1 MHNKKLRKK
10 FDLEHSSCKPS
21 QIREVQPCV
30 TISSFVNSIQRSVNI
45 TIKKG
50 TQTGYWWE
58 LNMKKQL
65 DIWKRLMVELH
76 AGVLILNKEVA
87 VEPKLAIYD
96 VKNEAPPLHA
106 STSLDKKLSPR
117 IVILKAV
124 CRLIVLLLNTVCSF
138 SIFAAGFSFTFSNFA
153 QYCVV
158 LFNALRCDRDKK

>member
-1 MHNKKLRKK
+1 MLGFDFHVVSIFCLHRSLNKIHAWNFFFSEKSLLMENQKRKK
-10 FDLEHSSCKPS
+10 VLC
-21 QIREVQPCV
+21 
-30 TISSFVNSIQRSVNI
+30 
-45 TIKKG
+45 IKKG
-50 TQTGYWWE
+50 KIIP
-58 LNMKKQL
+58 L
-65 DIWKRLMVELH
+65 WKRLILVELH
-76 AGVLILNKEVA
+76 AGVLTLNKEVA

-153 QYCVV
+153 HYCVV

>member
-1 MHNKKLRKK
+1 MLGLDFHVVSIFCLHRSLNKIHAWNFFFSEKSLLMENQKRKK
-10 FDLEHSSCKPS
+10 VLC
-21 QIREVQPCV
+21 
-30 TISSFVNSIQRSVNI
+30 
-45 TIKKG
+45 IKKG
-50 TQTGYWWE
+50 
-58 LNMKKQL
+58 KKIPL
-65 DIWKRLMVELH
+65 WKRLILVELH

-153 QYCVV
+153 HYCVV
-158 LFNALRCDRDKK
+158 LFNTLRCDRDKK

>member
-1 MHNKKLRKK
+1 MLGFDFHVVSIFCLHRSLNKIHAWNFFFSEKSLLMENQKRKK
-10 FDLEHSSCKPS
+10 VLC
-21 QIREVQPCV
+21 
-30 TISSFVNSIQRSVNI
+30 
-45 TIKKG
+45 IKKG
-50 TQTGYWWE
+50 KIIP
-58 LNMKKQL
+58 L
-65 DIWKRLMVELH
+65 WKRLILVELH

-106 STSLDKKLSPR
+106 CTSLDKKLSPR

-153 QYCVV
+153 HYCVV

>member
-1 MHNKKLRKK
+1 MSFPYFVYIAHLTK
-10 FDLEHSSCKPS
+10 FT
-21 QIREVQPCV
+21 RG
-30 TISSFVNSIQRSVNI
+30 ISFFLKNLCSWKVLC
-45 TIKKG
+45 IKKG
-50 TQTGYWWE
+50 
-58 LNMKKQL
+58 KKIPL
-65 DIWKRLMVELH
+65 WKRLILVELH

-153 QYCVV
+153 HYCVV

>member
-1 MHNKKLRKK
+1 MLGLDFHVVSIFCLHRSLNKIHAWNFFFSEKSLLMENQKRKK
-10 FDLEHSSCKPS
+10 VLC
-21 QIREVQPCV
+21 
-30 TISSFVNSIQRSVNI
+30 
-45 TIKKG
+45 IKKG
-50 TQTGYWWE
+50 
-58 LNMKKQL
+58 KKIRL
-65 DIWKRLMVELH
+65 WKWLILVELH

-153 QYCVV
+153 HYCVV

>member
-1 MHNKKLRKK
+1 MLGLDFHVVSIFCLYRSLNKIHAWNFFFSEKSLLMENQKRKK
-10 FDLEHSSCKPS
+10 VLC
-21 QIREVQPCV
+21 
-30 TISSFVNSIQRSVNI
+30 
-45 TIKKG
+45 IKKG
-50 TQTGYWWE
+50 
-58 LNMKKQL
+58 KKIPL
-65 DIWKRLMVELH
+65 WKRLILVELH

-153 QYCVV
+153 HYCVV

>member
-1 MHNKKLRKK
+1 MLGLDFHVVSIFCLHRSLNKIHAWNFFFSEKSLLMENQKRKK
-10 FDLEHSSCKPS
+10 VLC
-21 QIREVQPCV
+21 
-30 TISSFVNSIQRSVNI
+30 
-45 TIKKG
+45 IKKG
-50 TQTGYWWE
+50 
-58 LNMKKQL
+58 KKIPL
-65 DIWKRLMVELH
+65 WKRLILVELH

-138 SIFAAGFSFTFSNFA
+138 SIFAAGFSFAFSNFA
-153 QYCVV
+153 HYCVV
-158 LFNALRCDRDKK
+158 LFNAPLCDRDKK

>member
-1 MHNKKLRKK
+1 MLGLDFHVVSIFCLHRSINKIHAWNFFFSEKSLLMENQKRKK
-10 FDLEHSSCKPS
+10 VLC
-21 QIREVQPCV
+21 
-30 TISSFVNSIQRSVNI
+30 
-45 TIKKG
+45 IKKG
-50 TQTGYWWE
+50 
-58 LNMKKQL
+58 KKIPL
-65 DIWKRLMVELH
+65 WKRLILVELH

-96 VKNEAPPLHA
+96 VKDEAPPLHA
-106 STSLDKKLSPR
+106 STSLDKKLSPQ

-153 QYCVV
+153 HYCVV

>member
-1 MHNKKLRKK
+1 MLGLDFHVVSIFCLHCSLNKIHAWNFFFSEKSLLMENQKRKK
-10 FDLEHSSCKPS
+10 VLC
-21 QIREVQPCV
+21 
-30 TISSFVNSIQRSVNI
+30 
-45 TIKKG
+45 IKKG
-50 TQTGYWWE
+50 
-58 LNMKKQL
+58 KKIPL
-65 DIWKRLMVELH
+65 WKRLILVELH

-153 QYCVV
+153 HYCVV

>member
-1 MHNKKLRKK
+1 MLGFDFHVVSIFCLHRSLNKIHAWNFFFSEKSLLMENQKRKK
-10 FDLEHSSCKPS
+10 VLC
-21 QIREVQPCV
+21 
-30 TISSFVNSIQRSVNI
+30 
-45 TIKKG
+45 IKKG
-50 TQTGYWWE
+50 KIIP
-58 LNMKKQL
+58 L
-65 DIWKRLMVELH
+65 WKRLILVELH

-153 QYCVV
+153 HYCVV